1 MAKKEAV
8 RVFLDS
14 NVILSGLLSD
24 KGAPR
29 IILDMLCL
37 RLPFLIG
44 VTGRYNII
52 EIERNLAKKMP
63 AAIPVYR
70 EYLPKINLEIIQMP
84 SAAEVKKF
92 YGHVSDKDI
101 PVVVSAING
110 KADLLVTGDKK
121 DFAKLK
127 AKGNELFKIV
137 SPSEFID
144 IIFPEILK
152 DIKGRES

>member
-29 IILDMLCL
+29 IILDIFSL
-37 RLPFLIG
+37 RLPFLTG

-63 AAIPVYR
+63 KVIPVYR
-70 EYLPKINLEIIQMP
+70 EYLPKINLEIIPVP
-84 SAAEVKKF
+84 SLAEVRKF
-92 YGHVSDKDI
+92 YGHISDKDI
-101 PVVVSAING
+101 PVIVSAING
-110 KADLLVTGDKK
+110 KADIFVTGDKK
-121 DFAKLK
+121 DFTRLK
-127 AKGNELFKIV
+127 AKGSEPLKIV

-144 IIFPEILK
+144 IVFPDILK
-152 DIKGRES
+152 NIKGRES